1 MERNC
6 RPYFVSSKKTPTN
19 GSTKS
24 ELPFTTQFSDPH
36 FDLSAYT
43 FARDTIPFNNIS
55 FALDLLTHDDAAT
68 QNLLTLD
75 RVNQAIIGLERQ
87 LDEHRLLAT
96 RHFSSLLQRHSAQH
110 FPQRF
115 HEYLYPNCG
124 RCHLRRRRPT
134 PFTSPI
140 PPSSFSSSSSSPPS
154 RHQHSPSYQPQSQR
168 ASRNYSAE
176 RLRDCLQ
183 RLQTIPEE
191 RQRGTREF
199 PIVVE
204 DPEAEDDVFV
214 HYYHWFINEG
224 RD

>member
-1 MERNC
+1 MAQLDQNS
-6 RPYFVSSKKTPTN
+6 PI
-19 GSTKS
+19 
-24 ELPFTTQFSDPH
+24 FTTQFSNPH

-55 FALDLLTHDDAAT
+55 FALDLLTHDEAAT
-68 QNLLTLD
+68 QDLLILD
-75 RVNQAIIGLERQ
+75 RVNQVIISLERQ
-87 LDEHRLLAT
+87 LDQHRWLAT
-96 RHFSSLLQRHSAQH
+96 RQFSSLLQRHSTQH

-115 HEYLYPNCG
+115 HEYLYPSCG
-124 RCHLRRRRPT
+124 HCRLRRRRPT
-134 PFTSPI
+134 PFNSPI
-140 PPSSFSSSSSSPPS
+140 PSSSSSSSPPS
-154 RHQHSPSYQPQSQR
+154 WRFPSYQTQSRR
-168 ASRNYSAE
+168 ASQNYSAE

-214 HYYHWFINEG
+214 RYYHWFINEG

>member
-6 RPYFVSSKKTPTN
+6 RPYFVSSKKKETSTN
-19 GSTKS
+19 GSTRS
-24 ELPFTTQFSDPH
+24 ELPH

-43 FARDTIPFNNIS
+43 FTRDTIPFNNIS
-55 FALDLLTHDDAAT
+55 FALDLLTHDEAAT
-68 QNLLTLD
+68 QNLLVLD

-87 LDEHRLLAT
+87 LDEHRRLAT
-96 RHFSSLLQRHSAQH
+96 RHFSSLLHQHSTQH

-124 RCHLRRRRPT
+124 RCRLRQRQPT
-134 PFTSPI
+134 PFNSPI
-140 PPSSFSSSSSSPPS
+140 PSSSSSSSPPS
-154 RHQHSPSYQPQSQR
+154 RHQHFPSYQTQSRR
-168 ASRNYSAE
+168 ASRNYSAK

-191 RQRGTREF
+191 CRRGTREF

-214 HYYHWFINEG
+214 LYYHWFINEG

>member
-1 MERNC
+1 MAHLDQN
-6 RPYFVSSKKTPTN
+6 FPT
-19 GSTKS
+19 
-24 ELPFTTQFSDPH
+24 FTTQFSEPH

-43 FARDTIPFNNIS
+43 FARDTVPFNNIS
-55 FALDLLTHDDAAT
+55 FALDLLTHDEAAT
-68 QNLLTLD
+68 QNLLILD

-87 LDEHRLLAT
+87 LDEHRRLAT
-96 RHFSSLLQRHSAQH
+96 RHFSSLLQRHSTQH

-124 RCHLRRRRPT
+124 RCRLRRRRPT
-134 PFTSPI
+134 PFNSPI
-140 PPSSFSSSSSSPPS
+140 PSSSSSSSPSSRRQRLPS
-154 RHQHSPSYQPQSQR
+154 HQTQFRRTPQ
-168 ASRNYSAE
+168 NYSAE

-191 RQRGTREF
+191 RRRGTREF

-214 HYYHWFINEG
+214 RYYHWFINEG

>member
-1 MERNC
+1 MAQRAS
-6 RPYFVSSKKTPTN
+6 PI
-19 GSTKS
+19 
-24 ELPFTTQFSDPH
+24 FTTQFSEPH
-36 FDLSAYT
+36 FNLSAYT

-55 FALDLLTHDDAAT
+55 FALDLLTHDEAAT
-68 QNLLTLD
+68 QNLLILD
-75 RVNQAIIGLERQ
+75 RLNQAIIGLERQ
-87 LDEHRLLAT
+87 LDEHRRLAA
-96 RHFSSLLQRHSAQH
+96 RHFYSLLQRNSTQH

-115 HEYLYPNCG
+115 HEYLYPDCG
-124 RCHLRRRRPT
+124 RCRLRRRRPT
-134 PFTSPI
+134 PFNSPI
-140 PPSSFSSSSSSPPS
+140 PSSSSSSSPS
-154 RHQHSPSYQPQSQR
+154 NRHQRLPSYQTQSRR

-191 RQRGTREF
+191 RRRGTREF

-214 HYYHWFINEG
+214 RYYHWFINEG